1 MTLSIICG
9 KKCHN
14 FIIPIAEILT
24 FPDNFVSINIRP
36 VLKIM
41 QICRSARY
49 SDVSLKYNV
58 IMFDL
63 SEGNDVFLR

>member
-24 FPDNFVSINIRP
+24 FPDNFVSINLSP
-36 VLKIM
+36 VSKIM
-41 QICRSARY
+41 RICRSVRY

-63 SEGNDVFLR
+63 SEGYDVFLR